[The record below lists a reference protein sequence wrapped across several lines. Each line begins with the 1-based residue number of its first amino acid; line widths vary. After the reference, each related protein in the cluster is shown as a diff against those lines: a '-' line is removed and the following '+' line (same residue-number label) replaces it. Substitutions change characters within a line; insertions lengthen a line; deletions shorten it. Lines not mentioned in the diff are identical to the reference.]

1 MIQAVVL
8 ALVMAWAFGLA
19 WWVHRQRYLW
29 VWAMAWLAYA
39 LYEYLMF
46 ARVLCSGECNIRIDL
61 LLFFPPLLLGTI
73 WVALRA
79 ALRCGHKA
87 MGRESGL

>member
-8 ALVMAWAFGLA
+8 ALVMALAFGLA

-61 LLFFPPLLLGTI
+61 LLFFPSLLLGTL

-79 ALRCGHKA
+79 ALRWGRKA